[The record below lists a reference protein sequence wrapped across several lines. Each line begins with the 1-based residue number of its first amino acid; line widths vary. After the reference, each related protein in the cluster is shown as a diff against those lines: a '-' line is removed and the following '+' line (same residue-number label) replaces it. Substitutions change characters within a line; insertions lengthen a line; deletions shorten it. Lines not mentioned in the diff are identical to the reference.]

1 MRIFKYWK
9 YHEKEIFVRGE
20 SLYFRVLGGSN
31 ISEADTKNDAENKI
45 ERIKEK
51 IEGNKPELAYDVDIR
66 EEIIEEID
74 SKNIVTRN
82 RYGALVL
89 NSENLLF
96 IDIDN
101 AKPSFWNIFFKPKTS
116 KKERMFADIE
126 KTIALPKYKFFSFR
140 LYETC
145 NGYRLL
151 VTNQNFE
158 ARSKETLKIMRDFY
172 VDSIYYHLCV
182 QQNCF
187 RARLT
192 PKPLRIEQKE
202 IKVIYPNR
210 SSEAEMKLSN
220 WVYEYDKKSINF
232 ATCKLVKTYGNP
244 VYNKAINYHDRISK
258 INYNQTLA

>member
-9 YHEKEIFVRGE
+9 YHEKEVFINDE
-20 SLYFRVLGGSN
+20 SFYFRVLGGSN
-31 ISEADTKNDAENKI
+31 VSEADTKNDAENKI
-45 ERIKEK
+45 ARIQDK
-51 IEGNKPELAYDVDIR
+51 IAGNKPELAYDVDIR

-96 IDIDN
+96 IDIDE
-101 AKPSFWNIFFKPKTS
+101 AKSSFWNLFFKPKTS
-116 KKERMFADIE
+116 KKERMLGDIE
-126 KTIALPKYKFFSFR
+126 KTISLPKYKYFSFR

-151 VTNQNFE
+151 VTNQNFD
-158 ARSKETLKIMRDFY
+158 ARSTETYKIMRDFN
-172 VDSIYYHLCV
+172 VDYIYLHLCV

-192 PKPLRIEQKE
+192 PKPFRIAQKE
-202 IKVIYPNR
+202 IKLIYPNR
-210 SSEAEMKLSN
+210 SNEAEMKLSN
-220 WVYEYDKKSINF
+220 WVYEYDKKSDNF
-232 ATCKLVKTYGNP
+232 ATCKLIKSYGKP

-258 INYNQTLA
+258 INYNQKLA